1 MQLSSA
7 VEGMREFYNMDD
19 ALDVQ
24 IDQGGWVYVVNGN
37 ARTFWF
43 PETVSAYRIMLY
55 SPALYLAG
63 RLIADPA
70 RMTTAVA

>member
-1 MQLSSA
+1 MQLSTA
-7 VEGMREFYNMDD
+7 VEGMREFQNLND
-19 ALDVQ
+19 ALDHQ
-24 IDQGGWVYVVNGN
+24 IDQGGWVYALDGN

-70 RMTTAVA
+70 RTITAVA